1 MWCEIDALK
10 ESKLKCSQ
18 CGAENQVGYEFCE
31 DCGTLLSVGQPSTN
45 PETLVVYCRNCG
57 VQAQLGTTFC
67 MECGAAIS
75 PGVNNGNR
83 VEAGLE
89 IPRIYCPKCGAVN
102 EKGNAFCE
110 LCGRQLAATADLRV
124 EPNIPIKLVTNS
136 KPSAVWW
143 IMAFLPLIGAAVVL
157 LKFRKT
163 HPDLATRITLV
174 NLGLTMIALYNVFQ
188 VYLF

>member
-1 MWCEIDALK
+1 MWGEIDALK

-31 DCGTLLSVGQPSTN
+31 DCGTLLSVNQPSTN
-45 PETLVVYCRNCG
+45 PETLVV
-57 VQAQLGTTFC
+57 
-67 MECGAAIS
+67 
-75 PGVNNGNR
+75 
-83 VEAGLE
+83 
-89 IPRIYCPKCGAVN
+89 YCPKCGAVN

-143 IMAFLPLIGAAVVL
+143 IMALLPLIGAAVVL

-188 VYLF
+188 AYLF